1 MDHFDFR
8 GGRLYCDEV
17 AAEELISTY
26 GTPLYVYCAET
37 IRHHFRQIDQSFRAV
52 HLPPLICYSVK
63 ALSNMSI
70 LRLLH
75 QMGSGFDVVSG
86 GELRRVLE
94 LEGDPKKVVYAGVG
108 KTEEEIELA
117 IEAGIGLFNV
127 EAPSELLRID
137 RLARE
142 KGCTVEAAIRLN
154 PDVDPGTH
162 RFITTGKRENKFGI
176 DRERARA
183 MLRDAESLSGVK
195 ITGIHVHLGSQIT
208 DVQPYVRGVEAV
220 LEFIDSIPELSG
232 QLKTLDLGGGFGIHY
247 EEQEALPA
255 DHFARALSP
264 LLENRRLQLI
274 LEPGRFIVGNAGA
287 LLTKVITKKRS
298 GNKIFAICDA
308 GMNDL
313 LRPALYGAFHRIAPV
328 VDSGE
333 RSVAATDV
341 VGPICESGD
350 FLGVDREL
358 PEVSE
363 GESLA
368 VFGAGAYSSVM
379 SSQYNTR
386 PRAAEVLVDGR
397 EHRLIRRRETYDDLL
412 EPERV

>member
-8 GGRLYCDEV
+8 GGRLFCDEV
-17 AAEELISTY
+17 AAEELISAY

-37 IRHHFRQIDQSFRAV
+37 IRHHFRQIDESFRAV
-52 HLPPLICYSVK
+52 RLPPLICYSVK
-63 ALSNMSI
+63 ALSNLSI
-70 LRLLH
+70 LRILH
-75 QMGSGFDVVSG
+75 ELGSGFDVVSG

-94 LEGDPKKVVYAGVG
+94 IEGDPKKVVYAGVG
-108 KTEEEIELA
+108 KTEQEIELA
-117 IEAGIGLFNV
+117 IKAGIGLFNV

-137 RLARE
+137 RLAKDHGR
-142 KGCTVEAAIRLN
+142 TVEVAIRLN

-176 DRERARA
+176 DRKRARA
-183 MLRDAESLSGVK
+183 MLQDAESLSGVN

-208 DVQPYVRGVEAV
+208 DVQPYVRGVKAV
-220 LEFIDSIPELSG
+220 VEFIDSIPGLSN

-247 EEQEALPA
+247 EDQEALPA
-255 DHFARALSP
+255 DHFARALKP
-264 LLENRRLQLI
+264 ILESRRLQLI
-274 LEPGRFIVGNAGA
+274 LEPGRFIVGNAGV
-287 LLTKVITKKRS
+287 LLTRVITKKRS
-298 GNKIFAICDA
+298 GDKIFAICDA

-313 LRPALYGAFHRIAPV
+313 LRPALYGAFHRIAPTLDDGRRPTV
-328 VDSGE
+328 T
-333 RSVAATDV
+333 TDV

-358 PEVSE
+358 PEVCE

-368 VFGAGAYSSVM
+368 VFGAGAYSSAM

-386 PRAAEVLVDGR
+386 ARAADVLVDGN
-397 EHRLIRRRETYDDLL
+397 EHRLIRRRETYDDLVAC
-412 EPERV
+412 ERI